1 MPSVKQDYDI
11 NNSKVESPFQAEDIA
26 GVVPVIKYVVFTSAD
41 GRSLLEESK
50 SALDKGR
57 LFDLFFLGGG
67 RIELAIFGIFEHE
80 TLRI

>member
-57 LFDLFFLGGG
+57 LFDLFF
-67 RIELAIFGIFEHE
+67 FGWGENRVGYIWY
-80 TLRI
+80 LRA